1 MSTENHSSA
10 ASKTILIS
18 GASRGI
24 GRAIALKAASEGMNV
39 IVLAKTTEKHPH
51 LDGTI
56 YSVADEIKEAGGK
69 AFPFQC
75 DVRFETEIKSVFD
88 QITRQFSAID
98 VLVHNAGAIALNSLE
113 NCTVKQID
121 LMHNI
126 NCRAP
131 MMLTLHALDLL
142 KQSTN
147 PHIIHMS
154 PPINLNPKWF
164 KNHTPYTISKY
175 GMSMLT
181 LGLSEEF
188 KPHRIA
194 VNSLWPRTLIA
205 TAAVKNILGGAEMI
219 KRSRKPEIV
228 ADAAACLWRQ
238 DSQTFTGNHV
248 IDEEVLRAF
257 DQRTEF
263 DQYAVDPTLEP
274 IIDLYLEK

>member
-1 MSTENHSSA
+1 
-10 ASKTILIS
+10 
-18 GASRGI
+18 
-24 GRAIALKAASEGMNV
+24 
-39 IVLAKTTEKHPH
+39 
-51 LDGTI
+51 
-56 YSVADEIKEAGGK
+56 
-69 AFPFQC
+69 
-75 DVRFETEIKSVFD
+75 
-88 QITRQFSAID
+88 
-98 VLVHNAGAIALNSLE
+98 
-113 NCTVKQID
+113 
-121 LMHNI
+121 
-126 NCRAP
+126 
-131 MMLTLHALDLL
+131 
-142 KQSTN
+142 
-147 PHIIHMS
+147 
-154 PPINLNPKWF
+154 
-164 KNHTPYTISKY
+164 
-175 GMSMLT
+175 MSMLT